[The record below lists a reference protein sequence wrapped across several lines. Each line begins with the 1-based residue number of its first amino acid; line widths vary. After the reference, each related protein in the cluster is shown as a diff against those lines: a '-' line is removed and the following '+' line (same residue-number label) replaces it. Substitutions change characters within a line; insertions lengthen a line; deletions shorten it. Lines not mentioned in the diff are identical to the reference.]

1 VTANYKLTFDIVR
14 RDLDGMT
21 CWILAL
27 DTGGIG
33 VWSASSGG
41 TFSTEELVT
50 RLGRTRLADVVSHR
64 QLILPRHGAA
74 GVDARLVLEHSGFT
88 VRFGPLRST
97 DLPAF
102 LVKGES
108 TSAMLETRF
117 SLIDRLILTPLELA
131 QSLKKFAV
139 FVLAAFLYSGST
151 PTGVAFDKG
160 WSDAWPLYALG
171 LGAVLAGSF
180 LAPLLLPWI
189 PLRPISAKGWA
200 AGAAVSAALLYGAG
214 LARGMDP
221 FLTAACLLFFPAA
234 AAFMSFT
241 FAGAAP
247 DQDPSG
253 VRREGRVFFP
263 LFIAAA
269 VIAAAALVLSKLK
282 QWGVV

>member
-1 VTANYKLTFDIVR
+1 MRFD
-14 RDLDGMT
+14 
-21 CWILAL
+21 
-27 DTGGIG
+27 
-33 VWSASSGG
+33 GG

-50 RLGRTRLADVVSHR
+50 RLARTRLADAVSHR

-74 GVDARLVLEHSGFT
+74 SVDARLVQEHAGFDL
-88 VRFGPLRST
+88 RFGPLRSS

-102 LVKGES
+102 LVKGEA
-108 TSAMLETRF
+108 TSAMLEGRF
-117 SLIDRLILTPLELA
+117 SLIDRLVLTPLELG

-139 FVLAAFLYSGST
+139 FILAAFLYSGST
-151 PTGVAFDKG
+151 LAGVAFDKG
-160 WSDAWPLYALG
+160 WSDAWRLYALG

-180 LAPLLLPWI
+180 LVPLLLPWI
-189 PLRPISAKGWA
+189 PLRPYSAKGLA
-200 AGAAVSAALLYGAG
+200 VGAAVSAGLLYGAG

-234 AAFMSFT
+234 SAFMAFT

-247 DQDPSG
+247 DQDPLAM
-253 VRREGRVFFP
+253 RRERRVFLP

-269 VIAAAALVLSKLK
+269 VIAAAALVLSKLR